1 VHTVD
6 SPILPAAKYGV
17 RELRLFYRK
26 TSAIGLST
34 WVEVQAIGNTKK
46 TKSLIA
52 GNNKG
57 VITFRFQPVKTD
69 SIRVLVLDT
78 NDSKETG
85 KGTLREGTVRLIEI
99 AVYGL
104 EKKPVVPELSKM

>member
-17 RELRLFYRK
+17 RELRLFYRE
-26 TSAIGLST
+26 TSTIGFT
-34 WVEVQAIGNTKK
+34 NWVEVQLIGNSRKA
-46 TKSLIA
+46 KSLIA
-52 GNNKG
+52 NNNKG
-57 VITFRFQPVKTD
+57 VIMLRFQPVETD
-69 SIRVLVLDT
+69 EIRILVLDT
-78 NDSKETG
+78 NDAKDAG
-85 KGTLREGTVRLIEI
+85 NGTLKEGTVRLIEV